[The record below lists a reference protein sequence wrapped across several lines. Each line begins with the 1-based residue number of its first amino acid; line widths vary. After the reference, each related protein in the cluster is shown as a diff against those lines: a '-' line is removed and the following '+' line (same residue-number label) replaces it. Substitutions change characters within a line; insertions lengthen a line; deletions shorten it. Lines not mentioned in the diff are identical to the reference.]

1 MVVAPVIFG
10 ASTVQ
15 LAPGRSSVPPTAGT
29 TAGHTVKEH
38 LLVTVIGVALAPAA
52 NAATRRRSR
61 TGEALVAPAGDAI
74 MWKLW
79 VGVGSETLGVETG
92 AEAMHAYLSC

>member
-1 MVVAPVIFG
+1 MRPQMVVAPVIFG

-15 LAPGRSSVPPTAGT
+15 LAPGRSSMPPTAGA

-38 LLVTVIGVALAPAA
+38 LLVTVIGVALALAA
-52 NAATRRRSR
+52 NAATTRTRSR
-61 TGEALVAPAGDAI
+61 TGEALVVSAGDAI

-79 VGVGSETLGVETG
+79 VGG
-92 AEAMHAYLSC
+92 